1 MASDETAKALNDL
14 ARHQMI
20 KRLLLDILADLAVCE
35 IEGWDKMEFI
45 TMLQHELDTLGKG
58 KDVDICTEQKINIEQ

>member
-1 MASDETAKALNDL
+1 MGSDETSKALNDL

-35 IEGWDKMEFI
+35 IERWDKMEFI
-45 TMLQHELDTLGKG
+45 TMLKHELDMLGKG
-58 KDVDICTEQKINIEQ
+58 KDADICTEQKINIEQ